1 MDPKV
6 NETPLLT
13 KIIRRFRAQCN
24 KNKRCTKYTEVDS
37 SSKDQN
43 DIDQVPRDD
52 KGNDHCGCHRVSS
65 CHKRPGGQIS
75 PDFIFQPVSDSSREF
90 SFPMTFCQNSGMP
103 DHYSGLCKL
112 LDQLHRRSHPTPC
125 KRDSQ
130 IQTDPLP
137 NLPPLGFQ
145 EHILSENANTNNNN
159 TSPARSPTRY
169 YSHTAKLHYP
179 LLPEN
184 SQRESFDQA
193 NSSECSASSVDR
205 RTSASRTLSEPS
217 LQKGTPTSPGVGNF
231 QFDHVD
237 FRLRTS
243 SCMLASPTSSDSS
256 HPGEYQRNFV
266 TPDREQWDQESTST
280 SVAVGYRSLRT
291 QSQSTPTHENNLDDF
306 VCEHRRRSLSD
317 SYAFEGFR
325 ATWSEKKNKMR
336 RNGSAGINGVI
347 PYHEGKRKYMLA
359 LEDKHSKR
367 TAFSSFLDKMPK
379 LSLLRRFKEKPMQYE
394 SVPDLSEFDTPRAR
408 LLKGTAHR
416 NVRSHEQLDKA
427 GLRQRRAILS
437 KTQGTSSQH
446 SDCGYIDPDIVSRNF
461 SKNNALFLS
470 KPVRKTMS
478 CNSFDNTVPSGST
491 NAKLYRRS
499 LHSPAPRSCDLAD
512 HNVRPDNNEF
522 YMTFDPDWNPPCQP
536 STLQMPLHSPA
547 SPLESH
553 GVAQKNWRQAIA
565 DGQESFYE
573 KLGDAT
579 EDDNG
584 YQVPIPR
591 SRLSISPIKHLLKQ
605 RSLTNQ
611 DNRKYMPLPPL
622 PSEHTKQDI
631 YQEIPADSVSSPI
644 RTSPPP
650 GSPAFGVNATHR
662 DKHEYQPCDDWH
674 HGSVSQSRSRLV
686 PFSPSSLPGSHMP
699 SPRSSGH
706 GNVFF
711 PEELLVKKLPAVS
724 ENGMRRRPDIIPLHQ
739 TCLTDISTDATVTM
753 DMPLHSPP
761 VNIAHR
767 NLRHTLSCDSGSVH
781 HSTLSTEPK
790 GCPGRDKNSAGKI
803 KIPPIFLQQ

>member
-1 MDPKV
+1 MMDPKG

-24 KNKRCTKYTEVDS
+24 KTKRCTKYTEVDC

-43 DIDQVPRDD
+43 DTDQVPRDA
-52 KGNDHCGCHRVSS
+52 KGNDHFGCHCVSS
-65 CHKRPGGQIS
+65 CHKSPGGQIS
-75 PDFIFQPVSDSSREF
+75 PDFVFQPVSDSGREVF
-90 SFPMTFCQNSGMP
+90 FPTTLCQNSGMP
-103 DHYSGLCKL
+103 DDYSGLCKL
-112 LDQLHRRSHPTPC
+112 LDQLHRLSHPKPC

-145 EHILSENANTNNNN
+145 EHILSENTNTNNNN
-159 TSPARSPTRY
+159 TSPARIQTLY
-169 YSHTAKLHYP
+169 YTHAAKLHYP
-179 LLPEN
+179 TQPEN
-184 SQRESFDQA
+184 SKRESFDQA
-193 NSSECSASSVDR
+193 NSSECSASSVER

-217 LQKGTPTSPGVGNF
+217 LQKSTPTSPGMGNF

-243 SCMLASPTSSDSS
+243 SCMLASPTSSDLS

-280 SVAVGYRSLRT
+280 PLAYGYRSLRT

-306 VCEHRRRSLSD
+306 VLEHRRRSLSD
-317 SYAFEGFR
+317 SYAFEGLR
-325 ATWSEKKNKMR
+325 ATRSEKKNKMK
-336 RNGSAGINGVI
+336 RNGSARVNGVI
-347 PYHEGKRKYMLA
+347 PHHECKRKYMLA
-359 LEDKHSKR
+359 LEDKHSKK

-379 LSLLRRFKEKPMQYE
+379 LSLLRRFKEKPMQYD
-394 SVPDLSEFDTPRAR
+394 SVPDLSKFDTPRAR
-408 LLKGTAHR
+408 LMKGTVNR

-427 GLRQRRAILS
+427 GLRQRRAFLS

-478 CNSFDNTVPSGST
+478 CNSFDNTVPSGSK

-499 LHSPAPRSCDLAD
+499 LHLPAPRSCDLAD
-512 HNVRPDNNEF
+512 VNVRPDNNEF

-536 STLQMPLHSPA
+536 STSQMPLHSPA
-547 SPLESH
+547 TPLESH
-553 GVAQKNWRQAIA
+553 GVAQRNWRQAIA

-573 KLGDAT
+573 KLGDVT
-579 EDDNG
+579 EDNG

-591 SRLSISPIKHLLKQ
+591 SRLSISPSRHLLKQ
-605 RSLTNQ
+605 SSLTNQ

-631 YQEIPADSVSSPI
+631 YQEIPADSVFLPI

-650 GSPAFGVNATHR
+650 GSPAFGVNAIHR
-662 DKHEYQPCDDWH
+662 DNYEYQPCDDMH
-674 HGSVSQSRSRLV
+674 HGTVPQSRSRFV
-686 PFSPSSLPGSHMP
+686 PFSPSSLPGNHMP
-699 SPRSSGH
+699 SSRSSGH

-711 PEELLVKKLPAVS
+711 PEEHLVKKLPVVS
-724 ENGMRRRPDIIPLHQ
+724 ENGTQRRLDIIPLHR
-739 TCLTDISTDATVTM
+739 TEVSKDATVTM

-761 VNIAHR
+761 VNVAHHK
-767 NLRHTLSCDSGSVH
+767 LRHTLSCESGSGH
-781 HSTLSTEPK
+781 HPTLSTEPK
-790 GCPGRDKNSAGKI
+790 GCPGRDKNSAGKV